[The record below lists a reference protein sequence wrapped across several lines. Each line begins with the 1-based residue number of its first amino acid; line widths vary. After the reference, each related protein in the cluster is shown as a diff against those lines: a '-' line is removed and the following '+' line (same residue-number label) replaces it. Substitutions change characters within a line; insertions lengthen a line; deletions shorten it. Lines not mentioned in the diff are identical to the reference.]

1 MQIIVPVGYR
11 EDFPVTR
18 KPQTFLKVTSR
29 ELFATLLKKLE
40 HHEVIVTTPFTKYFK
55 DYDVQVVKDEGSGS
69 ASCLKAVEKV
79 IDGTFVVH
87 YSDIF
92 TPFRVDPLIDF
103 HRSKDA
109 TISIGLTQS
118 SVPWRHGVVSTDP
131 DGRVVR
137 YLYKP
142 RPDLIFSNKIS
153 SGIFVMEPEVFDK
166 IPYKMRMNE
175 LISYFVHMKAPVYGQ
190 DFKPFWYHLGG
201 VGQYVDANNDFLR
214 RRMELT
220 QNNVSGVNIYPPVHL
235 NNVAGKVGFIG
246 PSVSA
251 EDAKLGKN
259 VKIVNSVILPGARI
273 KDNVNISD
281 SIIGP
286 KVTLEKKVVITESLI
301 GEGSR
306 VGAGAKVG
314 RSIIG
319 IKKEVMENVFEI
331 KLI

>member
-11 EDFPVTR
+11 EDFPVLK
-18 KPQTFLKVTSR
+18 KPQTFLKLASR
-29 ELFATLLKKLE
+29 ELFSSLLEKMKN
-40 HHEVIVTTPFTKYFK
+40 HEVIVVTPFPKLFK
-55 DYDVQVVKDEGSGS
+55 DYEVQVVRDEGSGS
-69 ASCLKAVEKV
+69 ASSLKAVEKIV
-79 IDGTFVVH
+79 EGSFVVH

-92 TPFRVDPLIDF
+92 TPFRVEPLIKF
-103 HRSKDA
+103 HQEKGA

-118 SVPWRHGVVSTDP
+118 PTPWYHGVVSTDP

-142 RPDLIFSNKIS
+142 RPDLIFSNRVS

-175 LISYFVHMKAPVYGQ
+175 LISYFVHMKAPVYGYE
-190 DFKPFWYHLGG
+190 FRPFWYHIGG
-201 VGQYVDANNDFLR
+201 VAQYVDANNDFLR

-220 QNNVSGVNIYPPVHL
+220 QKNVEGVNIYPPVYL
-235 NNVAGKVGFIG
+235 NGIKGKLGFIG

-251 EDAKLGKN
+251 EEVKLGRN
-259 VKIVNSVILPGARI
+259 VKIVNSVILPGVRI
-273 KDNVNISD
+273 SDNVRISD
-281 SIIGP
+281 SVIGP
-286 KVTLEKKVVITESLI
+286 KAVLEKNSVVTESLV

-306 VGAGAKVG
+306 AGEGAKIG
-314 RSIIG
+314 RSVIG